1 MRLFG
6 LTPHRFFTSP
16 AASRVLVALVACA
29 VAGVSSWLVVSATA
43 KPNFDYRIGDIVP
56 SEIIAP
62 RLLSVPDPERTAEMQ
77 RMAEES
83 VLRVFDY
90 APEKN
95 ARAVEGLASS
105 LRSLRTVYE
114 EEAAASLAGTL
125 EPDEFVARHSQE
137 FPFGGSETLAIL
149 ARHKFNSALTDQI
162 VRIISRR
169 TSGYIIGDDQA
180 ASPQLLVRD
189 ARGGGAYPLLFRDV
203 VRLSDAKSAL
213 REDFGRVGSLTLQE
227 RSELAETF
235 DSIVAPTILPNV
247 ALTEQARQAA
257 RENVPEATDEYRAN
271 DVIAYRGQPV
281 DARIARALAV
291 LRLQTQ
297 ARSLG
302 PRWGALAAFIGVL
315 LYALWKLSGTS
326 MRTRLSRARTFLF
339 VALMLLIQIAIARLG
354 AIGADRLGT
363 IPLGGVGATQFL
375 FAIPFAIGPLV
386 IALLVSRALAL
397 ALALVILPLI
407 SLMTQG
413 QYGGGIAIGMYA
425 AVGSTAVLW
434 SAARYRARLI
444 VLRAGLVLIAANT
457 LAIAI
462 ITLMA
467 APTFPPPSTLLANF
481 GAAAFSALLSAGLAA
496 LVLPAA
502 EWVFDIPSD
511 VRLLELANADH
522 RLLRELAVRAPGTH
536 QHSYIMSSVATEAAK
551 AIGANPLLVRIGA
564 YYHDIGKLHAPHLF
578 VENQH
583 AGLNPHDDMDPL
595 ESARQIMRHVS
606 YGVELAREAGLPE
619 QVVEMITGHHGTRP
633 IHFFLEKAKRQ
644 ARPGVPVDERLF
656 HYPGPKPQTRE
667 SAILMLADGSEA
679 AVRSLDEPEREQVE
693 AIIRRISD
701 AVLADDQLDEC
712 GITLDEVA
720 RVREAIVHALMN
732 IHHRRVK
739 YPGFNPAPALTVE
752 SAADAA
758 KASMLR
764 EESPHP
770 GDLSDMSPR

>member
-6 LTPHRFFTSP
+6 LTPHRFSTSP
-16 AASRVLVALVACA
+16 AASRVLVAIFACA
-29 VAGVSSWLVVSATA
+29 VAVAVSWLVVSATA
-43 KPNFDYRIGDIVP
+43 KPNLDYRIGDIVR

-62 RLLSVPDPERTAEMQ
+62 RFLSVPDPERTAET
-77 RMAEES
+77 RRSAEEN
-83 VLRVFDY
+83 VLPVFDY
-90 APEKN
+90 TPEKN
-95 ARAVEGLASS
+95 ARAIEGITSS
-105 LRSLRTVYE
+105 LRRLQTLYE
-114 EEAAASLAGTL
+114 QEAAANLGRTL
-125 EPDEFVARHSQE
+125 QPDEFVAKHGQE

-149 ARHKFNSALTDQI
+149 ARHQFDSALTDW
-162 VRIISRR
+162 IIRSLSRH
-169 TSGYIIGDDQA
+169 TSGYIIGDDEA

-189 ARGGGAYPLLFRDV
+189 IRGGGTYPLLFRDV

-213 REDFGRVGSLTLQE
+213 REDFDRIGSLSPQE
-227 RSELAETF
+227 RTGLAETF
-235 DSIVAPTILPNV
+235 ASVLAPTLLPNV

-257 RENVPEATDEYRAN
+257 RENVPEVTDEYRAN
-271 DVIAYRGQPV
+271 DIIAYRGQPV

-297 ARSLG
+297 AMSMA
-302 PRWGALAAFIGVL
+302 PRWGALSAFVGVL

-326 MRTRLSRARTFLF
+326 PRTKLSQVRTFLL
-339 VALMLLIQIAIARLG
+339 VAFMLLIQVAIARLG
-354 AIGADRLGT
+354 AAGADRVGT
-363 IPLGGVGATQFL
+363 LPLGGEGATQFL
-375 FAIPFAIGPLV
+375 FAIPFAFAPLV

-397 ALALVILPLI
+397 AVALVIVPLI
-407 SLMTQG
+407 ALMTQG
-413 QYGGGIAIGMYA
+413 QYGGGIGIGMYA
-425 AVGSTAVLW
+425 ALGSTAVLW
-434 SAARYRARLI
+434 TASRYRARLI
-444 VLRAGLVLIAANT
+444 VLRAGLVLMAANA
-457 LAIAI
+457 LGIAI

-467 APTFPPPSTLLANF
+467 APTFPPRSVLLANF
-481 GAAAFSALLSAGLAA
+481 GAAVFGALFSAGSAA
-496 LVLPAA
+496 LLLPAA

-511 VRLLELANADH
+511 VRLLELANSDH

-578 VENQH
+578 VENQ
-583 AGLNPHDDMDPL
+583 GVGPNPHDELDPL

-606 YGVELAREAGLPE
+606 YGVELAREEGLPA

-633 IHFFLEKAKRQ
+633 VHFFLEKAKRN
-644 ARPGVPVDERLF
+644 AGSGVPVDERLF

-712 GITLDEVA
+712 GITLAEVA
-720 RVREAIVHALMN
+720 RVREAIVDALMN

-739 YPGFNPAPALTVE
+739 YPGFNPAPAPAPTVE
-752 SAADAA
+752 SVT
-758 KASMLR
+758 
-764 EESPHP
+764 
-770 GDLSDMSPR
+770 

>member
-6 LTPHRFFTSP
+6 LTPQRFSTSP
-16 AASRVLVALVACA
+16 AASRVLVAIVACA
-29 VAGVSSWLVVSATA
+29 VAGAASWLVVSATA
-43 KPNFDYRIGDIVP
+43 RPNLDYRLGDIVR

-62 RLLSVPDPERTAEMQ
+62 RSLSVPDPERTAEMH
-77 RMAEES
+77 RRAEET
-83 VLRVFDY
+83 VLPVFDY
-90 APEKN
+90 TPEKN
-95 ARAVEGLASS
+95 ARAVEAITSS
-105 LRSLRTVYE
+105 LRSLGTRYE
-114 EEAAASLAGTL
+114 EEAAANVEVPLDPG
-125 EPDEFVARHSQE
+125 EFVTRHGQE

-149 ARHKFNSALTDQI
+149 ARQKFNSALVDQI
-162 VRIISRR
+162 VRSLSRR
-169 TSGYIIGDDQA
+169 TSGYIIGDDVA

-189 ARGGGAYPLLFRDV
+189 VRGGGTYPLLFRDV

-213 REDFGRVGSLTLQE
+213 REDFDRIGSLSPQE
-227 RSELAETF
+227 RGELAKTF
-235 DSIVAPTILPNV
+235 DSVVAPTLLPNV
-247 ALTEQARQAA
+247 ALTEQAQQAA
-257 RENVPEATDEYRAN
+257 RENVREAADEYHAN
-271 DVIAYRGQPV
+271 DIIAYRGQPV
-281 DARIARALAV
+281 DARIARALAT

-297 ARSLG
+297 AMSLA

-315 LYALWKLSGTS
+315 LYALWRLSDTSTRTKLS
-326 MRTRLSRARTFLF
+326 RTRVFLF
-339 VALMLLIQIAIARLG
+339 VALMLLIQIAIVRLG
-354 AIGADRLGT
+354 ATGADRLGT
-363 IPLGGVGATQFL
+363 LPLRGVGATQFL
-375 FAIPFAIGPLV
+375 FAIPFALGPLV

-407 SLMTQG
+407 ALMTQG

-425 AVGSTAVLW
+425 ALGSIAVLW
-434 SAARYRARLI
+434 TTARYRARLI
-444 VLRAGLVLIAANT
+444 VLRAGLVLLAANV
-457 LAIAI
+457 LAIGI

-467 APTFPPPSTLLANF
+467 APTFPPPSVLLANF

-536 QHSYIMSSVATEAAK
+536 QHSYIMSSVATEAAA
-551 AIGANPLLVRIGA
+551 AIGANPLLVRVGA

-578 VENQH
+578 VENQ
-583 AGLNPHDDMDPL
+583 GGGPNPHDEMDPF

-606 YGVELAREAGLPE
+606 YGVELAREEGLPE
-619 QVVEMITGHHGTRP
+619 QVIEMITGHHGTRP
-633 IHFFLEKAKRQ
+633 VHFFLEKAKKN
-644 ARPGVPVDERLF
+644 ARPGVPIDEQF
-656 HYPGPKPQTRE
+656 FYYPGPKPQTRE

-712 GITLDEVA
+712 GITLAEVA
-720 RVREAIVHALMN
+720 RVREAIVDALMH

-739 YPGFNPAPALTVE
+739 YPGFNPAPVLAVE
-752 SAADAA
+752 QADGRAPAGDAA
-758 KASMLR
+758 MDSAGKQFSKR
-764 EESPHP
+764 TE
-770 GDLSDMSPR
+770 